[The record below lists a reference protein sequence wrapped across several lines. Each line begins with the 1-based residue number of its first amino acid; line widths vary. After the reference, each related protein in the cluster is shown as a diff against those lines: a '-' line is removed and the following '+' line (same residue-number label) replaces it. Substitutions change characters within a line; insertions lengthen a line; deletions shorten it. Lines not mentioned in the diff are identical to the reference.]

1 MSASMSCYVVKSC
14 WFFTIMQH
22 TVPDTEGQ
30 MACNGPVGHPTD
42 IIKTDANMHIIY

>member
-1 MSASMSCYVVKSC
+1 VHLCRVMLLDHVVLLN
-14 WFFTIMQH
+14 IMQH

-42 IIKTDANMHIIY
+42 IIKTDANMHII

>member
-1 MSASMSCYVVKSC
+1 VHLCRVMLLDQVVLL
-14 WFFTIMQH
+14 TIMQH